1 LALNPAKDGE
11 HFLKTLF
18 LFTVFGFKVQYYY
31 KWLLVFIFIS
41 EFKTQPEEKNHQYQT
56 KNEMCIHSIPL
67 YIAVF

>member
-18 LFTVFGFKVQYYY
+18 MFTVFGFKVQYYY

-41 EFKTQPEEKNHQYQT
+41 EFKTQPEEKSDQHQAEN
-56 KNEMCIHSIPL
+56 KM
-67 YIAVF
+67 

>member
-18 LFTVFGFKVQYYY
+18 VLTVFGFKVQYYY

-41 EFKTQPEEKNHQYQT
+41 EFKTQPEEKTHQYQT
-56 KNEMCIHSIPL
+56 KNEMCIHFTLL
-67 YIAVF
+67 Y